1 MKTKKKWF
9 FRFVVKLKSMKS
21 TVFFLVNLG
30 RRENIFFWE
39 FMGEIEGEKNE
50 KNLIFFLL
58 SIYGERYS
66 IISRFAFKI

>member
-1 MKTKKKWF
+1 MV